1 MKLNTNDSFEAP
13 TDYANSTLKLRDS
26 QVFSKDGHLPIC
38 NSIQQKNEQDG
49 LLSSSFQTQFNQ
61 QFDSRA
67 NRNALASS
75 FD

>member
-1 MKLNTNDSFEAP
+1 MKLNTNDSYEDP
-13 TDYANSTLKLRDS
+13 TDYANSTLKLKESQMFLKDS
-26 QVFSKDGHLPIC
+26 HLPIC

-49 LLSSSFQTQFNQ
+49 LFSNSFQSQFNQ

-67 NRNALASS
+67 NRNVLASS